1 MAQGNLINSVL
12 CCLNPKMSI
21 TPTHYICGKNL
32 ALFTSFAQIEN
43 CLTCFTNKC
52 KCTASNKTTRLG
64 IIDDTKN

>member
-1 MAQGNLINSVL
+1 MAHGNLLNSVL
-12 CCLNPKMSI
+12 CCLNPKMQV

-52 KCTASNKTTRLG
+52 KNLTCNKTACLRNENN
-64 IIDDTKN
+64 TKK